1 MSMRSILLILFMSAS
16 PFVAAAQPV
25 DGIIGKKRS
34 RVQQMLRE
42 YRILDYQKTRV
53 EYALDK
59 GLRQTVIFKND
70 TCTAFFWAVN
80 TDRVPDFMGRL
91 QAYGYALAPDSSLVR
106 NGIVVRSQ
114 RLESGKAVLFSASLD
129 ESIAVSDV
137 AQFGSTQKN
146 GGDKQ
151 VKDDTP
157 RVRGPIVLPLPLMQ
171 QAALIEDA
179 DTTVKVKDPTRNWVG
194 GADTE
199 VMFLGY

>member
-1 MSMRSILLILFMSAS
+1 M
-16 PFVAAAQPV
+16 AAAQPV

-59 GLRQTVIFKND
+59 GTRQTVIFNND
-70 TCTAFFWAVN
+70 TCAAFFWAVN
-80 TDRVPDFMGRL
+80 IDRVPEFTSRL
-91 QAYGYALAPDSSLVR
+91 LEHGYTIAPDSSLVR
-106 NGIVVRSQ
+106 NGIVVRPQ

-194 GADTE
+194 GTDTE
-199 VMFLGY
+199 VRFLGY